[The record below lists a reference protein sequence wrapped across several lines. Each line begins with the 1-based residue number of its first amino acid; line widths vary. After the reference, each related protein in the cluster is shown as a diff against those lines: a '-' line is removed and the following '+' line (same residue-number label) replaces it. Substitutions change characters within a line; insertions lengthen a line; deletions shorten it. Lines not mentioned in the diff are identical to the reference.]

1 MTEPEQTLTP
11 ATLRLSRDTHAVL
24 TPALDGFAPTSQMP
38 EIAEAQALLKT
49 LP

>member
-11 ATLRLSRDTHAVL
+11 ATLRLPAVTHAVL
-24 TPALDGFAPTSQMP
+24 TRARRLCADVANARNRGGAG
-38 EIAEAQALLKT
+38 AVKD